1 LAVKASDVQ
10 QALNQETLKVQGAPA
25 SKYALKIDGENIAE
39 LTKDQLAAGVNLAE
53 LYTPMYRQA
62 KAVHDLTLQHNN
74 LHFQRW
80 RTIQVPN
87 ERRGYPA
94 LLKAMDGLDALE
106 ADMVTEQ
113 RAKATP
119 LPHRFELVPSS

>member
-1 LAVKASDVQ
+1 M
-10 QALNQETLKVQGAPA
+10 QGAPS

-39 LTKDQLAAGVNLAE
+39 FTREQLAAGVNLAE
-53 LYTPMYRQA
+53 LDTPMYRQA

-80 RTIQVPN
+80 RTMQVPY

-94 LLKAMDGLDALE
+94 LAKAIEGLEALE
-106 ADMVTEQ
+106 ADMVAEQ
-113 RAKATP
+113 RAKAKP
-119 LPHRFELVPSS
+119 VPHRFELVPRS